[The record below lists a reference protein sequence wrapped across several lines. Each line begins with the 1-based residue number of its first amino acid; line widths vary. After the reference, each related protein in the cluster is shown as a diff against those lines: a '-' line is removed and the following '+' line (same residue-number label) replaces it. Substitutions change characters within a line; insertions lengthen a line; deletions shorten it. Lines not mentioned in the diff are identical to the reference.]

1 MDMSNSQQVVKRLE
15 FWYESS
21 KGAGKYQDQF

>member
-15 FWYESS
+15 FWYESP
-21 KGAGKYQDQF
+21 KGVVKYRDKF

>member
-1 MDMSNSQQVVKRLE
+1 MDISNSQQVVKRLE

-21 KGAGKYQDQF
+21 KGVVKYQDKF